1 MKPDCE
7 NETRNG
13 FPPKRGNPFPVRERG
28 LNPTRHGEAAGD
40 RQQAGQAPG
49 TGSAGPDNS

>member
-13 FPPKRGNPFPVRERG
+13 FPPKRGNPFPVRETG